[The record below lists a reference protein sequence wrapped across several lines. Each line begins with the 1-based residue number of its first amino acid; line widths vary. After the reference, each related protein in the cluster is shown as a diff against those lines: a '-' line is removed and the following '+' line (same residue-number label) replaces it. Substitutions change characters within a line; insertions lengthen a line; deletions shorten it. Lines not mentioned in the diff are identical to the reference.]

1 MLSKSLKFL
10 LEFLVGG
17 CVVLGT
23 TEIAHNFSTKWAS
36 LFFAFPWSLIIV
48 LIFMH
53 YNKTSTEKISQ
64 FLLGTS
70 ISLVM
75 GIIFIVSYGLLLK
88 KYTLS
93 KSGGIATGIFMVF
106 AVIYIITICPSPF
119 ADSKNCIK
127 L

>member
-1 MLSKSLKFL
+1 MLSKSLKLL

-23 TEIAHNFSTKWAS
+23 TEIAHNFPTKWAA
-36 LFFAFPWSLIIV
+36 LFFAFPWTLIIV

-53 YNKTSTEKISQ
+53 YNKTCTEKISQ

-70 ISLVM
+70 ISLVL

-88 KYTLS
+88 KYTLVT
-93 KSGGIATGIFMVF
+93 SGGIAIGIFMIF
-106 AVIYIITICPSPF
+106 AIIYICILCPSPF
-119 ADSKNCIK
+119 ANSKNCIK